1 MPHQNSDAELY
12 LELLTRAAAGGSDTH
27 MKRLSGQEQHLVR
40 ANRIIYTRLML
51 GLSVKL
57 EAGLKPASAIK

>member
-1 MPHQNSDAELY
+1 MDDLY
-12 LELLTRAAAGGSDTH
+12 TEILVRAAAGGSDTH

-51 GLSVKL
+51 GLAVKL
-57 EAGLKPASAIK
+57 EAGIDPGAPVK

>member
-1 MPHQNSDAELY
+1 MSNTSDAELY
-12 LELLTRAAAGGSDTH
+12 LEILTRAASGGSDTH

-51 GLSVKL
+51 GLAVKL
-57 EAGLKPASAIK
+57 EAGIAPGAPVK